1 MESNEDQALD
11 SIIERLKRRYLGK
24 TEAESRSAD
33 YTGSGFVEQFKRR
46 LQDSEDQDSTVNL
59 TRINLK
65 MNPYIKDALDTPS
78 RKKAT
83 PVKSPIS
90 GLTYSERKHYNR
102 MLLNLFKAKLNS
114 ARVDDA
120 SDNAH
125 CSNQKLEGS
134 FSEEEPTVHT
144 RQDSGTQF
152 YTETDVTLPSN
163 LAAANFTPTSVPYTD
178 DNITGSKKNG
188 CFSESWEDACLL
200 PADIMQIYNELTCI
214 RQHLQRE
221 SVVLQE
227 YRHQVQSH
235 EQRLANREALLLK
248 NQDALT
254 KLRGVEEEVHAKFQ
268 IMKQQH
274 AAEVSQL
281 TNALKEKI
289 KENKR
294 LKSSF
299 DTLKEL
305 NDSMKKQINDVK
317 QQNEKLETQAKKAQ
331 NRLENLQ
338 RKNDLCMVRKFHE
351 NVPTDV
357 KEIRLGKQE
366 KIQPAR
372 RISRPPL
379 NSNFCELLGV
389 LLDWISDDYLRYLTS
404 ENENDVQKPLG
415 PNCLPKKS
423 IQEKCVKILPMIT
436 EQIHLMPP
444 GDIKLQLTLVKYI
457 YWALMHIDGDG
468 MQKTMITSTMR
479 RLGEELFRGSVTQI
493 VQESP
498 LESVA
503 ETKPK
508 ASAFFRSSDLN
519 VRFLS
524 ALSILK
530 TITQVDY
537 LAQAFDILL
546 NDLKTD
552 EGKAMF
558 LEYRAMQIILCYLKP
573 SSKSLLYSAVDIIL
587 QMTMESRYL
596 QRFLQACSNET
607 WFRTCSML
615 LRNSK
620 LEVQILEKLSIIL
633 QKLSKIKS
641 NKKLFELFT
650 IHILIQELHRTT
662 DPEHTFLVINLQSIL
677 FNLGITKGTALASNL
692 GNSHSKQ

>member
-1 MESNEDQALD
+1 MESNEDQVLD

-33 YTGSGFVEQFKRR
+33 YTGSGFMEQFKGWLR
-46 LQDSEDQDSTVNL
+46 DSEDQDSMINL

-90 GLTYSERKHYNR
+90 SLTYSERKHYNR
-102 MLLNLFKAKLNS
+102 MLRNLCKTKLNS
-114 ARVDDA
+114 ARVNDA
-120 SDNAH
+120 SDNVH
-125 CSNQKLEGS
+125 CSNQKLEES
-134 FSEEEPTVHT
+134 FSGEESTMHT

-152 YTETDVTLPSN
+152 YTE
-163 LAAANFTPTSVPYTD
+163 TD

-200 PADIMQIYNELTCI
+200 PAD
-214 RQHLQRE
+214 RE
-221 SVVLQE
+221 SVMLQE

-305 NDSMKKQINDVK
+305 NDSMKKQINNVK
-317 QQNEKLETQAKKAQ
+317 QQNEKLETQAKKVQ

-338 RKNDLCMVRKFHE
+338 RKNDLGMVRKYHE

-372 RISRPPL
+372 RINQPPL

-389 LLDWISDDYLRYLTS
+389 LLDWISDGYLRYLTS

-415 PNCLPKKS
+415 PNCLPRKS
-423 IQEKCVKILPMIT
+423 TQEKCVKILPMIT

-444 GDIKLQLTLVKYI
+444 GDIKLQLTLVKFI
-457 YWALMHIDGDG
+457 YWALMHIDGEG
-468 MQKTMITSTMR
+468 MPKTMITSTMR

-558 LEYRAMQIILCYLKP
+558 LEYQAMQIILRYLKP

-596 QRFLQACSNET
+596 QHFLQACSNET
-607 WFRTCSML
+607 WFRTCSVL

-662 DPEHTFLVINLQSIL
+662 DPEHTFLAINLQSIL

-692 GNSHSKQ
+692 GNSHSKK

>member
-1 MESNEDQALD
+1 MESNEDQVLD

-33 YTGSGFVEQFKRR
+33 YTGSGFMEQFKGWLR
-46 LQDSEDQDSTVNL
+46 DSEDQDSMINL

-90 GLTYSERKHYNR
+90 SLTYSERKHYNR
-102 MLLNLFKAKLNS
+102 MLRNLCKTKLNS
-114 ARVDDA
+114 ARVNDA
-120 SDNAH
+120 SDNVH
-125 CSNQKLEGS
+125 CSNQKLEES
-134 FSEEEPTVHT
+134 FSGEESTMHT

-163 LAAANFTPTSVPYTD
+163 LAAANFTPTSIPYTD

-200 PADIMQIYNELTCI
+200 PAD
-214 RQHLQRE
+214 RE
-221 SVVLQE
+221 SVMLQE

-305 NDSMKKQINDVK
+305 NDSMKKQINNVK
-317 QQNEKLETQAKKAQ
+317 QQNEKLETQAKKVQ

-338 RKNDLCMVRKFHE
+338 RKNDLGMVRKYHE

-372 RISRPPL
+372 RINQPPL

-389 LLDWISDDYLRYLTS
+389 LLDWISDGYLRYLTS

-415 PNCLPKKS
+415 PNCLPRKS
-423 IQEKCVKILPMIT
+423 TQEKCVKILPMIT

-444 GDIKLQLTLVKYI
+444 GDIKLQLTLVKFI
-457 YWALMHIDGDG
+457 YWALMHIDGEG
-468 MQKTMITSTMR
+468 MPKTMITSTMR

-558 LEYRAMQIILCYLKP
+558 LEYQAMQIILRYLKP

-596 QRFLQACSNET
+596 QHFLQACSNET
-607 WFRTCSML
+607 WFRTCSVL

-662 DPEHTFLVINLQSIL
+662 DPEHTFLAINLQSIL

-692 GNSHSKQ
+692 GNSHSKK